1 MRIKAVCA
9 ILLLILTSHRS
20 PASLERKPPLGPF
33 VKQRDPILL
42 PQGTGFEC
50 KAVFNPA
57 AIMHG
62 DSIYMLYRA
71 EDWTGTGKWNGVSTI
86 GLAVSKDGIDFERH
100 KEPVLRPELPY
111 EIPGGVEDGRIIK
124 VDDTFYLTYTAYD
137 GVSARLCLATSKDL
151 MNWQKKGPIISWDW
165 SKSGAILSEKIGDR
179 YIMYFGDSNIWIA
192 CSNDL
197 LRWEV
202 EARPVLRP
210 RKGYFD
216 SRLVEPG
223 PPPIVT
229 ADGILLI
236 YNGADDSNR
245 YSVGW
250 VLFSKD
256 DPTKVMARA
265 DQPILEPTE
274 SWEKYGQVYNVTFAE
289 GLVKKGDTWYLYYG
303 AADTYVGVA
312 TFREKESVGK
322 RP

>member
-1 MRIKAVCA
+1 M
-9 ILLLILTSHRS
+9 
-20 PASLERKPPLGPF
+20 
-33 VKQRDPILL
+33 
-42 PQGTGFEC
+42 
-50 KAVFNPA
+50 
-57 AIMHG
+57 
-62 DSIYMLYRA
+62 
-71 EDWTGTGKWNGVSTI
+71 
-86 GLAVSKDGIDFERH
+86 
-100 KEPVLRPELPY
+100 
-111 EIPGGVEDGRIIK
+111 
-124 VDDTFYLTYTAYD
+124 
-137 GVSARLCLATSKDL
+137 
-151 MNWQKKGPIISWDW
+151 
-165 SKSGAILSEKIGDR
+165 
-179 YIMYFGDSNIWIA
+179 
-192 CSNDL
+192 
-197 LRWEV
+197 
-202 EARPVLRP
+202 LRP

-236 YNGADDSNR
+236 YSGADDSNR

-256 DPTKVMARA
+256 DPTRVMARA

-274 SWEKYGQVYNVTFAE
+274 SWEKYGQVYNVTLAE